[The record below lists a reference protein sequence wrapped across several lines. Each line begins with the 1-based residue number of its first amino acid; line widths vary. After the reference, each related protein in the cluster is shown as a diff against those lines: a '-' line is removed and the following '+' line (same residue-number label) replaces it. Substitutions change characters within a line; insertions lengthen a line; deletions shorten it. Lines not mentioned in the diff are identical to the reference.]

1 MPMHPL
7 KRAVDYKGS
16 TEFTR
21 SELVG
26 ILSFSLRI
34 MGVREAKEFV
44 NEAIEKGLL
53 LERDGKL
60 VVNEPALEEEKSE
73 GDLFEEMVGHIA
85 KSLGWEREDVLDGI
99 NSMRQRYGDLDRKV
113 LAYLFGMDKG
123 VDMSRFRERLEL

>member
-53 LERDGKL
+53 IERDGML
-60 VVNEPALEEEKSE
+60 VVNEPALEEKSE
-73 GDLFEEMVGHIA
+73 GDLFEEMVEHIA

-99 NSMRQRYGDLDRKV
+99 NSMRERYGDLDRKV
-113 LAYLFGMDKG
+113 LAYLFGMDRG
-123 VDMSRFRERLEL
+123 VDMSKFRERLEL

>member
-16 TEFTR
+16 TEFTK

-34 MGVREAKEFV
+34 MGVKEAKEFIA
-44 NEAIEKGLL
+44 EAVKSGLL
-53 LERDGKL
+53 TERDGKL
-60 VVNEPALEEEKSE
+60 VVNEAALDEERKG
-73 GDLFEEMVGHIA
+73 GDLFEEMVEHIA
-85 KSLGWEREDVLDGI
+85 SSLGWERADVIDGI
-99 NSMRQRYGDLDRKV
+99 NGMRERYGDLDKKV

-123 VDMSRFRERLEL
+123 VDMARFRERLEL

>member
-1 MPMHPL
+1 VHPL

-16 TEFTR
+16 VEFTR

-44 NEAIEKGLL
+44 NEAIERGLL
-53 LERDGKL
+53 IERNGKL
-60 VVNEPALEEEKSE
+60 VVDEEALEGERSVE
-73 GDLFEEMVGHIA
+73 DLFEEMVGHIA
-85 KSLGWEREDVLDGI
+85 KSLGWEREDVIEGI
-99 NSMRQRYGDLDRKV
+99 DSMRSRYGDLDRKV
-113 LAYLFGMDKG
+113 LAYLFGMDRG